1 MIITVFDGICLYGVP
16 KEYQN
21 LRIPDNVP
29 HDTIDIKINNLPEE
43 KKLRLSLM
51 YEIVKMPDG
60 SLDKFYGNYL
70 SDRSYSM
77 TQSQV
82 EALTIERVQ
91 TKDQIA
97 DFINYNSREANR
109 HASIVQELSN
119 RNGYPDFKTLQ
130 NSREFRNYWFCQD
143 RVTAG
148 VNKMLWMDSRR

>member
-1 MIITVFDGICLYGVP
+1 MIISIFDGVCLYGIP
-16 KEYQN
+16 TEYQH

-51 YEIVKMPDG
+51 YEIVKNPDG
-60 SLDKFYGNYL
+60 SLDKFYGNYF

-82 EALTIERVQ
+82 EALTLERVQ

-97 DFINYNSREANR
+97 DFLNYNSREANR
-109 HASIVQELSN
+109 HAAIVQEFSN
-119 RNGYPDFKTLQ
+119 RNGYPNFEALQ
-130 NSREFRNYWFCQD
+130 NSREFQNY
-143 RVTAG
+143 
-148 VNKMLWMDSRR
+148 